1 MGGRYVSTLLTTD
14 LQGTA
19 VEVAMAVVVS
29 EVVAMVVATKA
40 MVVAI
45 KLINSQDI

>member
-1 MGGRYVSTLLTTD
+1 MGGRYVSTSLTTD

-19 VEVAMAVVVS
+19 VVVAMAVAVS

-45 KLINSQDI
+45 KCINCQDI